1 MALKMGGR
9 LAAGLVVAKALGTFG
24 LGFGNGGWPAVVE
37 DVEEQLEV
45 ELAEEHEEERWRVWW
60 GAFLAAALVV
70 VVVSG
75 ALCLCRSCR
84 VLCVAKRELLSCW
97 LM

>member
-24 LGFGNGGWPAVVE
+24 LRFGSGGWPAVVE

-60 GAFLAAALVV
+60 GAFLAAAALVVVVV

-84 VLCVAKRELLSCW
+84 VLGNCYF
-97 LM
+97 